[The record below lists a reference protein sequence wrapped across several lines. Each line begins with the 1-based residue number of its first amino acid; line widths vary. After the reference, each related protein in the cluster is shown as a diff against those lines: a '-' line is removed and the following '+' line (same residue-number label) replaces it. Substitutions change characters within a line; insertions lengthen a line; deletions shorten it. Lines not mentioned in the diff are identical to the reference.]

1 MVMSISVALWSGQS
15 GRVWA
20 CQVYKA
26 ITEVYQAARVT
37 LLFFAHAGQQW
48 DRTGQDGTYQK
59 RRKSQS

>member
-1 MVMSISVALWSGQS
+1 MVMSISVALESCQS
-15 GRVWA
+15 EHVWA

-26 ITEVYQAARVT
+26 ITGVYQAARVT

-48 DRTGQDGTYQK
+48 DRAGQDGTYQN